1 MGFLKDR
8 DLTNVPTIYEY
19 YKGKTIF
26 ITGGSGFMGKV
37 LIEKLLYSCSELD
50 RIYLLLRN
58 KKGVNA
64 EDRLASLYS
73 SKCFDRLRKE
83 KPDIFQKKVFFIVGD
98 CSEIGLGICAEDR
111 TLIINRTNIIFHVAA
126 SVRFDE
132 TLKTAARLNL
142 RGTREMVDLAKE
154 IRNLEVLVHVSTSY
168 ANTNRK
174 RIEEVIYP
182 AFADWRDTLDICENI
197 DDTTLNAVT
206 PKYLGELPNTYVF
219 TKQLAEHVVA
229 EQKGILPIVIMRPS
243 IVISSFRE
251 PVEGWIENLNGPVG
265 MLIAS
270 GKGILRTMYTDPD
283 LESDYI
289 PVDVCIKA
297 FITAAWARGSQKV
310 SPTDD
315 IEVYNCSSSHMKT
328 LTMGEIVDYGKKII
342 HEVPLEGMLWFAGG
356 SLTKV
361 WLVYYF
367 KVLLFH
373 LLPAIFVDL
382 MLRITGNKPI
392 LVKLQRRIY
401 TANIALKYFVT
412 QQWTFTNEN
421 IIELRGKI
429 KKDDQDHFFY
439 EMENI
444 NPVEFF
450 KNACIGGKVFIL
462 NESMENLAKAKVHF
476 KRMELLDK
484 VVKTTIQVYALWL
497 IVNIGF
503 VKRFLQSVL

>member
-1 MGFLKDR
+1 
-8 DLTNVPTIYEY
+8 
-19 YKGKTIF
+19 
-26 ITGGSGFMGKV
+26 FMGKV

-297 FITAAWARGSQKV
+297 FITAAWARGSQK
-310 SPTDD
+310 
-315 IEVYNCSSSHMKT
+315 
-328 LTMGEIVDYGKKII
+328 
-342 HEVPLEGMLWFAGG
+342 
-356 SLTKV
+356 
-361 WLVYYF
+361 
-367 KVLLFH
+367 
-373 LLPAIFVDL
+373 
-382 MLRITGNKPI
+382 
-392 LVKLQRRIY
+392 
-401 TANIALKYFVT
+401 
-412 QQWTFTNEN
+412 
-421 IIELRGKI
+421 
-429 KKDDQDHFFY
+429 
-439 EMENI
+439 
-444 NPVEFF
+444 
-450 KNACIGGKVFIL
+450 
-462 NESMENLAKAKVHF
+462 
-476 KRMELLDK
+476 
-484 VVKTTIQVYALWL
+484 
-497 IVNIGF
+497 
-503 VKRFLQSVL
+503 